1 MTPLLD
7 HFYNSSNE
15 INDEIVDVCEK
26 MCSTAEQSLP
36 LRKSSVEKKK
46 WYKDQTLSRLASF
59 KKAAWYRWSANGRPK
74 EGPLYDAKINTRAE
88 FRKRMRV
95 CAANS
100 ERKRIQRFDTQFK
113 LRSSNRFKLT
123 SNKKHTSSLRVNQ
136 ELVTDPKT
144 ILLAWEDHF
153 RSISAANTDQSSTT
167 MYSSEQEVDELMRD
181 SHRNDNSL
189 LDTPFLPEELDC
201 VLKKLKSGKA
211 AGHDGVQA
219 EHLQYGGPILR
230 GWILQICNA
239 IIELECIPDCLKTGI
254 ITPVY
259 KGGGKDPLDTN
270 SYRGVTLTSVL
281 AKVLESLIPVRLQCH
296 LSESDILH
304 LNQTA
309 YRKGVSCGEAIF
321 STLEVLSVYS
331 QHCEKVYMCFYDL
344 QKAFDSIQYSVLL
357 KRLYEAGIDGRAWR
371 LIRSWYMSPKCM
383 VRVNGSLSSVFNL
396 ERGVLQ
402 GSVLSPALFLLIM
415 DPLLKSLQSKGLG
428 PSVCGTYAG
437 AFIHADDIIRTISS
451 SRATLQEQID
461 TVCKF
466 AVDNGLSLNPTKCE
480 VVLVSPS
487 KPEESAPIAIL
498 GGKALTPHLN
508 AKCLGYWW
516 SWDLSASKAVDE
528 AIKKARRA
536 FFAFGAMGAFQGQL
550 NPVSTRSIYETC
562 VVPVLLFGRENW
574 ILTDSMLHQLE
585 SFQGEIGRRMLKLS
599 KYHSTLSTRLALK
612 WPSITARIFIRKLSL
627 LSKVCQEG
635 NNIGNKIFSSF
646 NQDSLRLTQECRA
659 MEGKLSCHGFTDALL
674 SVRSTLKEIKR
685 HVLQI
690 DWEACITDASH
701 HSSTA
706 VASRIASET
715 SWMKLWDIA
724 LDYGPRGSSSLQALY
739 RELTRPQLQPGVCHL
754 CGTTL
759 DTPFFHHYTLYH
771 TPLSDPEHIINSL
784 LSASS
789 DIFVYAKHY

>member
-1 MTPLLD
+1 MYV
-7 HFYNSSNE
+7 H
-15 INDEIVDVCEK
+15 V
-26 MCSTAEQSLP
+26 
-36 LRKSSVEKKK
+36 
-46 WYKDQTLSRLASF
+46 
-59 KKAAWYRWSANGRPK
+59 RPA
-74 EGPLYDAKINTRAE
+74 YE
-88 FRKRMRV
+88 FRRTFINPPRA
-95 CAANS
+95 C
-100 ERKRIQRFDTQFK
+100 
-113 LRSSNRFKLT
+113 
-123 SNKKHTSSLRVNQ
+123 
-136 ELVTDPKT
+136 
-144 ILLAWEDHF
+144 
-153 RSISAANTDQSSTT
+153 
-167 MYSSEQEVDELMRD
+167 
-181 SHRNDNSL
+181 
-189 LDTPFLPEELDC
+189 
-201 VLKKLKSGKA
+201 
-211 AGHDGVQA
+211 
-219 EHLQYGGPILR
+219 
-230 GWILQICNA
+230 
-239 IIELECIPDCLKTGI
+239 
-254 ITPVY
+254 
-259 KGGGKDPLDTN
+259 
-270 SYRGVTLTSVL
+270 
-281 AKVLESLIPVRLQCH
+281 AKV
-296 LSESDILH
+296 
-304 LNQTA
+304 
-309 YRKGVSCGEAIF
+309 
-321 STLEVLSVYS
+321 
-331 QHCEKVYMCFYDL
+331 
-344 QKAFDSIQYSVLL
+344 
-357 KRLYEAGIDGRAWR
+357 
-371 LIRSWYMSPKCM
+371 
-383 VRVNGSLSSVFNL
+383 
-396 ERGVLQ
+396 
-402 GSVLSPALFLLIM
+402 LFLLIM

-428 PSVCGTYAG
+428 PSVGGTYAG
-437 AFIHADDIIRTISS
+437 AFIHAGDIRTITQRNRVTKSALLGFRT
-451 SRATLQEQID
+451 RATLPEQID

-466 AVDNGLSLNPTKCE
+466 AVDSGLSLNPTQCE

-487 KPEESAPIAIL
+487 KPEESAPITIL

-562 VVPVLLFGRENW
+562 VVPVLL
-574 ILTDSMLHQLE
+574 LTDSMLHQLE

-771 TPLSDPEHIINSL
+771 TPPSDPERIINSL

-789 DIFVYAKHY
+789 DILCMPNIINCPYFIYQCHAIVWLAVHKTLNMGLQTKRRCTQDRRGGSLWGEGMVELFCIQCVVLLGPAGRRNVRCCVLSDYACLLARSVLRTSVAGSSTYGGQTASKPIIRNIGRFFGQPDRAIYTNNTLGRE

>member
-1 MTPLLD
+1 
-7 HFYNSSNE
+7 
-15 INDEIVDVCEK
+15 
-26 MCSTAEQSLP
+26 
-36 LRKSSVEKKK
+36 
-46 WYKDQTLSRLASF
+46 
-59 KKAAWYRWSANGRPK
+59 
-74 EGPLYDAKINTRAE
+74 
-88 FRKRMRV
+88 
-95 CAANS
+95 
-100 ERKRIQRFDTQFK
+100 
-113 LRSSNRFKLT
+113 
-123 SNKKHTSSLRVNQ
+123 
-136 ELVTDPKT
+136 
-144 ILLAWEDHF
+144 
-153 RSISAANTDQSSTT
+153 
-167 MYSSEQEVDELMRD
+167 
-181 SHRNDNSL
+181 
-189 LDTPFLPEELDC
+189 
-201 VLKKLKSGKA
+201 
-211 AGHDGVQA
+211 
-219 EHLQYGGPILR
+219 
-230 GWILQICNA
+230 
-239 IIELECIPDCLKTGI
+239 
-254 ITPVY
+254 
-259 KGGGKDPLDTN
+259 
-270 SYRGVTLTSVL
+270 
-281 AKVLESLIPVRLQCH
+281 
-296 LSESDILH
+296 
-304 LNQTA
+304 
-309 YRKGVSCGEAIF
+309 
-321 STLEVLSVYS
+321 
-331 QHCEKVYMCFYDL
+331 
-344 QKAFDSIQYSVLL
+344 
-357 KRLYEAGIDGRAWR
+357 
-371 LIRSWYMSPKCM
+371 M

-428 PSVCGTYAG
+428 PSVGGTYTG
-437 AFIHADDIIRTISS
+437 AFIHADDIHTISS

-528 AIKKARRA
+528 AIK
-536 FFAFGAMGAFQGQL
+536 
-550 NPVSTRSIYETC
+550 
-562 VVPVLLFGRENW
+562 
-574 ILTDSMLHQLE
+574 
-585 SFQGEIGRRMLKLS
+585 
-599 KYHSTLSTRLALK
+599 
-612 WPSITARIFIRKLSL
+612 
-627 LSKVCQEG
+627 
-635 NNIGNKIFSSF
+635 NIGNKIFSSF

-674 SVRSTLKEIKR
+674 SVKR

-759 DTPFFHHYTLYH
+759 DTPFFHNYTLYH
-771 TPLSDPEHIINSL
+771 TPLSDPERIINSL

>member
-1 MTPLLD
+1 MKLKPTTNNT
-7 HFYNSSNE
+7 H
-15 INDEIVDVCEK
+15 I
-26 MCSTAEQSLP
+26 EQP
-36 LRKSSVEKKK
+36 
-46 WYKDQTLSRLASF
+46 
-59 KKAAWYRWSANGRPK
+59 
-74 EGPLYDAKINTRAE
+74 
-88 FRKRMRV
+88 RMRV
-95 CAANS
+95 IICACA
-100 ERKRIQRFDTQFK
+100 R
-113 LRSSNRFKLT
+113 
-123 SNKKHTSSLRVNQ
+123 H
-136 ELVTDPKT
+136 
-144 ILLAWEDHF
+144 
-153 RSISAANTDQSSTT
+153 
-167 MYSSEQEVDELMRD
+167 
-181 SHRNDNSL
+181 
-189 LDTPFLPEELDC
+189 
-201 VLKKLKSGKA
+201 
-211 AGHDGVQA
+211 
-219 EHLQYGGPILR
+219 
-230 GWILQICNA
+230 
-239 IIELECIPDCLKTGI
+239 
-254 ITPVY
+254 
-259 KGGGKDPLDTN
+259 
-270 SYRGVTLTSVL
+270 
-281 AKVLESLIPVRLQCH
+281 
-296 LSESDILH
+296 
-304 LNQTA
+304 A
-309 YRKGVSCGEAIF
+309 YASCGEAIF

-344 QKAFDSIQYSVLL
+344 QKAFDSIQYSFLL

-428 PSVCGTYAG
+428 PSVGGTYAG
-437 AFIHADDIIRTISS
+437 AFIHADDIRTISS

-466 AVDNGLSLNPTKCE
+466 AVDNGLSLHPTKCE

-536 FFAFGAMGAFQGQL
+536 FLAFGAMGAFQRQL

-562 VVPVLLFGRENW
+562 VVPVLLFGSENW

-599 KYHSTLSTRLALK
+599 KYHSTLLALK

-646 NQDSLRLTQECRA
+646 NQDSLRLTQECRS

-674 SVRSTLKEIKR
+674 SVLSTLKEIKR

-701 HSSTA
+701 HSCTA

-739 RELTRPQLQPGVCHL
+739 RELTRPQLQPGVSAISVGLHWTLRSFIIILSTTHL
-754 CGTTL
+754 SQTQSIL
-759 DTPFFHHYTLYH
+759 STP
-771 TPLSDPEHIINSL
+771 
-784 LSASS
+784 
-789 DIFVYAKHY
+789 